1 MIAASL
7 DGAIDAPDIMPD
19 MLRLD
24 HVIVPIWDVKK
35 SLAFYRDVLGLRL
48 VEAYEGD
55 DWGGY
60 EFLMMVFALGDRRE
74 IVLVYLHGAKPTGNG
89 KLPNDI
95 RHIALGETTAIE
107 RWKVK
112 LDAAKIKYAEDNDGE
127 QRSLYFEDPNGNSV
141 EITSPPTTP
150 AAEENPDA
158 LALAQKWAK
167 KRK

>member
-1 MIAASL
+1 
-7 DGAIDAPDIMPD
+7 

-24 HVIVPIWDVKK
+24 HVVLPIWEVKK
-35 SLAFYRDVLGLRL
+35 SLAFYRETLGLRL

-60 EFLMMVFALGDRRE
+60 PWLMMIFALGDRRE
-74 IVLVYLHGAKPTGNG
+74 IVLVYLKGAKQPSAG
-89 KLPNDI
+89 KLPQDI
-95 RHIALGETTAIE
+95 RHVALAETTAIE

-112 LDAAKIKYAEDNDGE
+112 LDSARVKYWEEEYGD
-127 QRSLYFEDPNGNSV
+127 QRSLYFEDPSGNII
-141 EITSPPTTP
+141 EITAPPSAP
-150 AAEENPDA
+150 AAEESAEA

>member
-1 MIAASL
+1 
-7 DGAIDAPDIMPD
+7 

-24 HVIVPIWDVKK
+24 HVLIPIWEVKK
-35 SLAFYRDVLGLRL
+35 SLAFYRETLGLRL

-60 EFLMMVFALGDRRE
+60 PFLMMVFALGDRRE
-74 IVLVYLHGAKPTGNG
+74 IVLIYLHGAKPPSTG

-95 RHIALGETTAIE
+95 RHIALAETTAIE

-112 LDAAKIKYAEDNDGE
+112 LDAAKVKYTQDNDGE
-127 QRSLYFEDPNGNSV
+127 QRSLYFEDPSGNSL
-141 EITSPPTTP
+141 EITAPPSTP
-150 AAEENPDA
+150 AAEESAEA

>member
-1 MIAASL
+1 
-7 DGAIDAPDIMPD
+7 

-24 HVIVPIWDVKK
+24 HVVIPVWDVKK
-35 SLAFYRDVLGLRL
+35 SLAFYRDTLGLRL

-60 EFLMMVFALGDRRE
+60 PWLMLVFALGDRRE
-74 IVLVYLHGAKPTGNG
+74 IVLVYLQGAKPPAVGR
-89 KLPNDI
+89 LPKDS
-95 RHIALGETTAIE
+95 RHIALAETTAIE

-112 LDAAKIKYAEDNDGE
+112 LDAAKIKYTEEEHGD
-127 QRSLYFEDPNGNSV
+127 QRSIYFEDPSGNV
-141 EITSPPTTP
+141 IEITAPPSSP
-150 AAEENPDA
+150 AATESAEA

>member
-1 MIAASL
+1 
-7 DGAIDAPDIMPD
+7 
-19 MLRLD
+19 MLRFD
-24 HVIVPIWDVKK
+24 HVLVPIWEVKK
-35 SLAFYRDVLGLRL
+35 SLAFYRDVLGLKL

-60 EFLMMVFALGDRRE
+60 PFLMMVFALGDRRE
-74 IVLVYLHGAKPTGNG
+74 IVLVYLHGAKQPSLG

-95 RHIALGETTAIE
+95 RHIALAETTAIE

-112 LDAAKIKYAEDNDGE
+112 LDAAKVKYAEDNDGE
-127 QRSLYFEDPNGNSV
+127 QRSLYFEDPNGNSL
-141 EITSPPTTP
+141 EITAPPSSPS
-150 AAEENPDA
+150 AEESAEA

>member
-1 MIAASL
+1 
-7 DGAIDAPDIMPD
+7 

-24 HVIVPIWDVKK
+24 HVLIPIWEVKK

-74 IVLVYLHGAKPTGNG
+74 IVLVYLHGAKQPGAG

-95 RHIALGETTAIE
+95 RHIALAETTAIE

-127 QRSLYFEDPNGNSV
+127 QRSLYFEDPNGNSL
-141 EITSPPTTP
+141 EITSPPSTP
-150 AAEENPDA
+150 AAEENAEA

>member
-1 MIAASL
+1 
-7 DGAIDAPDIMPD
+7 

-24 HVIVPIWDVKK
+24 HVLVPIWEVKK
-35 SLAFYRDVLGLRL
+35 SLTFYRDLLGLRL

-60 EFLMMVFALGDRRE
+60 PFLMMVFALGDRRE
-74 IVLVYLHGAKPTGNG
+74 IVLVYLHGAKPPAQS
-89 KLPNDI
+89 KLPKDI
-95 RHIALGETTAIE
+95 RHIALAETTAIE

-112 LDAAKIKYAEDNDGE
+112 LDAAKVKYTVDNDGD
-127 QRSLYFEDPNGNSV
+127 QRSLYFEDPSGNSI
-141 EITSPPTTP
+141 EITAPPSSP
-150 AAEENPDA
+150 AAEENPEA

>member
-1 MIAASL
+1 MWQ
-7 DGAIDAPDIMPD
+7 

-24 HVIVPIWDVKK
+24 HVVVPIWEVKK
-35 SLAFYRDVLGLRL
+35 SLAFYREVLGLRL

-60 EFLMMVFALGDRRE
+60 PWLMMIFALGDRRE
-74 IVLVYLHGAKPTGNG
+74 IVLVYLKGAKQPAAG
-89 KLPNDI
+89 KLPKDV
-95 RHIALGETTAIE
+95 RHIALAETTAIE

-112 LDAAKIKYAEDNDGE
+112 LDVAKVKYTEEDFGD
-127 QRSLYFEDPNGNSV
+127 QRTLLFEDPNGNV
-141 EITSPPTTP
+141 IAITAPPSSP
-150 AAEENPDA
+150 AAEESTEA